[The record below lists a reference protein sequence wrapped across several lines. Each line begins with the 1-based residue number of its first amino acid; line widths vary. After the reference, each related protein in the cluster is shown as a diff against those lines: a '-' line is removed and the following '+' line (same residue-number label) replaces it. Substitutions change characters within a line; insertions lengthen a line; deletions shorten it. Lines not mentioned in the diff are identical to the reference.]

1 MATFIAPLPSAF
13 NHEAKDLASEFRYWR
28 QCFTD
33 FCEINRI
40 TDEQTLIKLFRSC
53 VSRPTVTYL
62 EDLLNYDQLTTVKN
76 LLDTVENRY
85 KKVVNVHAKRLNFR
99 SIGINPGESL
109 LDYKSRLN
117 SSSKSCEFQNYDRD
131 SAHLEMVL
139 IAAPQKIKEKLLL
152 TPDLILHIARNILKT
167 MEVGSKWV
175 SQASSI
181 KLENKND
188 VKIKQEVN
196 LNLAKRDK
204 QKGSNTS
211 EPGSS
216 RKRFACSR
224 CGSNK
229 HASNDKACP
238 VLGKKCNKCMLTG
251 NYAQYCKTKAS
262 RIDAELAKSA
272 ATTSKN
278 PRQCNNIQANDSNE
292 ENSDSSQI
300 YSVATI
306 NKIDVKHKYM
316 EVLLVDS
323 GSNVTIVTAE
333 VFNKIKFK
341 GHKLASS
348 AEKLMDCQSK
358 EIPVLGEYSVEAQ
371 IGKDKFREK
380 ILVTKLDK
388 CLLGNSFITKM
399 KNFDWNNFLTNSS
412 ELEFEGTDPF

>member
-1 MATFIAPLPSAF
+1 M
-13 NHEAKDLASEFRYWR
+13 
-28 QCFTD
+28 
-33 FCEINRI
+33 
-40 TDEQTLIKLFRSC
+40 
-53 VSRPTVTYL
+53 
-62 EDLLNYDQLTTVKN
+62 
-76 LLDTVENRY
+76 
-85 KKVVNVHAKRLNFR
+85 
-99 SIGINPGESL
+99 
-109 LDYKSRLN
+109 
-117 SSSKSCEFQNYDRD
+117 
-131 SAHLEMVL
+131 
-139 IAAPQKIKEKLLL
+139 
-152 TPDLILHIARNILKT
+152 
-167 MEVGSKWV
+167 WV

-211 EPGSS
+211 EAGGSC
-216 RKRFACSR
+216 KRFACSR

-229 HASNDKACP
+229 HASNDKACTA
-238 VLGKKCNKCMLTG
+238 LGKKCNKCTLTG
-251 NYAQYCKTKAS
+251 HYAQYCQAKAS
-262 RIDAELAKSA
+262 RIDAEVAKSA
-272 ATTSKN
+272 GTASKN
-278 PRQCNNIQANDSNE
+278 PRQCNNIQANANDSNE

-316 EVLLVDS
+316 EVRLNDMPIKMLVDS

-341 GHKLASS
+341 GHKLALS

-380 ILVTKLDK
+380 VLVTKLDN

-399 KNFDWNNFLTNSS
+399 KIFDRNKFLTNSS
-412 ELEFEGTDPF
+412 ELECNQINDTKAKLEELKNKFSDIFKENPQSKVKGKLAHLVLKKDAVPKFLPARTVPIAIEKLLDAEIKKMVKQGYWTSVSQSKWSTPLVPVPKKDGGVRICGGYKHTVNTQLEIAHHPLPTV

>member
-1 MATFIAPLPSAF
+1 M
-13 NHEAKDLASEFRYWR
+13 
-28 QCFTD
+28 
-33 FCEINRI
+33 
-40 TDEQTLIKLFRSC
+40 
-53 VSRPTVTYL
+53 
-62 EDLLNYDQLTTVKN
+62 
-76 LLDTVENRY
+76 LDTVENRY
-85 KKVVNVHAKRLNFR
+85 KKAVNVHAERLNFR

-109 LDYKSRLN
+109 LDYESRLN
-117 SSSKSCEFQNYDRD
+117 SFSKSCEFQNYDRD

-152 TPDLILHIARNILKT
+152 TPDLTLDIAKNILKT

-175 SQASSI
+175 SQACSI
-181 KLENKND
+181 KLENNND

-211 EPGSS
+211 VAAGGS

-224 CGSNK
+224 CSSNK

-238 VLGKKCNKCMLTG
+238 ALGKKCNKCALTG
-251 NYAQYCKTKAS
+251 HFAQYCKTKAS
-262 RIDAELAKSA
+262 RIDAELARSSGI
-272 ATTSKN
+272 ATARKN
-278 PRQCNNIQANDSNE
+278 PRQCNNIQANAKDSNE
-292 ENSDSSQI
+292 ENYDSSQI

-316 EVLLVDS
+316 EVRLNGMPIKMLVDS

-341 GHKLASS
+341 GHKLALS

-371 IGKDKFREK
+371 IGKD
-380 ILVTKLDK
+380 
-388 CLLGNSFITKM
+388 
-399 KNFDWNNFLTNSS
+399 
-412 ELEFEGTDPF
+412 